1 MAIKKDRCRPDLSA
15 GSLHVLSHGFH
26 LGISIQQQPDKHIDT
41 TVRQPTFATKPTLI
55 SSCPHT
61 NNPKDK
67 KAIGPTLT
75 LSEVSICDPLHIPT
89 PRLQTDRAILKIDYD
104 IDGGHVSL
112 QAVHVVETAKRYAAA
127 YGDTE
132 DVLMREAAQK
142 YRSTEHRG
150 REFGFYG
157 AIINQLKYPLSEE
170 IIKHMERKER
180 RRHRR

>member
-1 MAIKKDRCRPDLSA
+1 MVSKPPFPPSP
-15 GSLHVLSHGFH
+15 
-26 LGISIQQQPDKHIDT
+26 QP
-41 TVRQPTFATKPTLI
+41 P
-55 SSCPHT
+55 
-61 NNPKDK
+61 
-67 KAIGPTLT
+67 
-75 LSEVSICDPLHIPT
+75 
-89 PRLQTDRAILKIDYD
+89 PRLQADQYYLQPDFD
-104 IDGGHVSL
+104 IDGGDVSL
-112 QAVHVVETAKRYAAA
+112 QAVHVVDTAKRYAAA

-150 REFGFYG
+150 REFRFYG